1 MMKLIKKLSLLI
13 SLLCVSAFGHAGN
26 VLLVW
31 PILQVIEADQQGS
44 ALWLENRGPTEVH
57 LQARILSWQQRN
69 SQDHYADQSDI
80 VASPPF
86 VVIPPKQKQLI
97 RLIRTAPAPAA
108 GENAY
113 RIILDQLPE
122 SNGESAKNSAGL
134 HLQMRYVLPLF
145 TYAQGIWTKPR
156 ADKPRASTT
165 ATVPSLTWQVT
176 TRQGQRYLTIRNSGI
191 VHARLTQVFFAT
203 KPILDNSAVVVNK
216 GLLGYV
222 LAGQSMDFPLTPSSA
237 AIAGDHLYAKLDD
250 NGPIITVS
258 E

>member
-1 MMKLIKKLSLLI
+1 MKLIKKLSLLI
-13 SLLCVSAFGHAGN
+13 SLLCISAFGYAGN

-44 ALWLENRGPTEVH
+44 ALWLENRGNSEVH

-69 SQDHYADQSDI
+69 AEDHYADQSDV

-97 RLIRTAPAPAA
+97 RLIRTAPAPAV

-113 RIILDQLPE
+113 RIILDQLPPTD
-122 SNGESAKNSAGL
+122 GDTAKESAGL

-156 ADKPRASTT
+156 TDKPRDSAS
-165 ATVPSLTWQVT
+165 ATVPNLTWRIT
-176 TRQGQRYLTIRNSGI
+176 TRQGQRYLAIRNSGI
-191 VHARLTQVFFAT
+191 VHSRLTQVFFAT

>member
-1 MMKLIKKLSLLI
+1 MKRLKNLSLLI
-13 SLLCVSAFGHAGN
+13 SLLCVSVFGHAGN

-44 ALWLENRGPTEVH
+44 ALWLENRGTTEVH

-97 RLIRTAPAPAA
+97 RLIRTGPVPAV
-108 GENAY
+108 GEKAY

-122 SNGESAKNSAGL
+122 SNGESTKDSAGL

-156 ADKPRASTT
+156 ADKPRANTT

-176 TRQGQRYLTIRNSGI
+176 TRQGQRVLTIRNNGI
-191 VHARLTQVFFAT
+191 VHARLTQVFFASR
-203 KPILDNSAVVVNK
+203 PVLDHSAVVVNK

-222 LAGQSMDFPLTPSSA
+222 LAGQSMTFPLSSVSA
-237 AIAGDHLYAKLDD
+237 AFDGLHLYAKLDD
-250 NGPIITVS
+250 NGPIIAIS

>member
-1 MMKLIKKLSLLI
+1 MKLIKKLSLLI
-13 SLLCVSAFGHAGN
+13 SLLCISAFGYAGN

-44 ALWLENRGPTEVH
+44 ALWLENRGTTEVH

-97 RLIRTAPAPAA
+97 RLIRTAPAPAV

-122 SNGESAKNSAGL
+122 SNGESAKDSAGL

-191 VHARLTQVFFAT
+191 VHARLTQVFLAT